1 MIDLQISCP
10 HSARYSAFYGG
21 GGTGNRFRPFLSGP
35 TGDYEVYDTLTSL
48 LMGKGN
54 VIAGILF
61 GFILFGR

>member
-1 MIDLQISCP
+1 MAAVVLEIV
-10 HSARYSAFYGG
+10 FV
-21 GGTGNRFRPFLSGP
+21 RFFRA